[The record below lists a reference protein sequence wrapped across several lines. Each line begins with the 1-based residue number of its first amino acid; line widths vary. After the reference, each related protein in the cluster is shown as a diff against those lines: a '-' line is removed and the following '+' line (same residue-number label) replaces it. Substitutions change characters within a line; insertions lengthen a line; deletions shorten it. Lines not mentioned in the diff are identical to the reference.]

1 MRNLHPDMW
10 PIKWRLLAKVSG
22 YLLYNYSVLQFNKIK
37 YTQFLKY
44 ISFFIL
50 LYSATVT
57 VWSDI
62 IAGFGLML
70 TPILLTVYL
79 LRFSETFSVRLPW
92 WRLFE
97 VGFIVASFN
106 GLVLGIFCCIIYD
119 ILYSI
124 LDIDFVHTDNLP
136 KCLVILAF
144 DDWYILRILRRQ
156 NLSLVSCY

>member
-1 MRNLHPDMW
+1 MISLHFNYNITFTTFLRN
-10 PIKWRLLAKVSG
+10 KS
-22 YLLYNYSVLQFNKIK
+22 
-37 YTQFLKY
+37 FL
-44 ISFFIL
+44 IF

-97 VGFIVASFN
+97 VGMIVASFN
-106 GLVLGIFCCIIYD
+106 RLV
-119 ILYSI
+119 
-124 LDIDFVHTDNLP
+124 
-136 KCLVILAF
+136 
-144 DDWYILRILRRQ
+144 
-156 NLSLVSCY
+156 

>member
-1 MRNLHPDMW
+1 MH
-10 PIKWRLLAKVSG
+10 
-22 YLLYNYSVLQFNKIK
+22 F
-37 YTQFLKY
+37 
-44 ISFFIL
+44 

-106 GLVLGIFCCIIYD
+106 GLVLGIFFSDKSNNWLSVVLSMIYFILFWILILLTQIIYLSAWSFWHLTIGISCAYYAD
-119 ILYSI
+119 KTCHWFPA
-124 LDIDFVHTDNLP
+124 IDNNP
-136 KCLVILAF
+136 LVPPENYTHMYTGIS
-144 DDWYILRILRRQ
+144 Y
-156 NLSLVSCY
+156 